1 MCRSPF
7 HLSIPLTRSV
17 CGLAIDRAPHNG
29 HAATAAA
36 HVRVR
41 LVAHVRSQPLSVQNA
56 SGSRTHEP
64 LHDTRITHREHGRPQ
79 RPRLQNRRSAS
90 PMISQQAL
98 ATTAATALTL
108 VNVLN
113 SCLRCCC
120 SPSCCSHHLQPKRPN
135 PVAEH
140 RRVDVSFSSS
150 DRAGSRS
157 KRCSPEVI
165 LR

>member
-1 MCRSPF
+1 MSRKRF
-7 HLSIPLTRSV
+7 FERYDRARANV
-17 CGLAIDRAPHNG
+17 GLAIDRAPHTG
-29 HAATAAA
+29 HVATAAA
-36 HVRVR
+36 DVRVP
-41 LVAHVRSQPLSVQNA
+41 LATHVSIEPPSVLQ
-56 SGSRTHEP
+56 SRTRAAARHKDHTP
-64 LHDTRITHREHGRPQ
+64 RAGRPQ